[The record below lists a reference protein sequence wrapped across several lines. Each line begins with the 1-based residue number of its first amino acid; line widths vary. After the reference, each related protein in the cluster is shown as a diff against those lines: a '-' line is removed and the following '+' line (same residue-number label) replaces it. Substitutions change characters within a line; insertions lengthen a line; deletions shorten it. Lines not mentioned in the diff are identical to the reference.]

1 VAQLRQTKP
10 QIDAAG
16 AQVVLVGMGDPAA
29 TESFRHQFDIPF
41 PMICDP
47 DRELYKS
54 FNLNRMGAFDFLSP
68 SMAIKGL
75 SAMSQ
80 GHFVGLPTG
89 DIKQL
94 AGAFVID
101 THGMIRFSHIS
112 KTAQDI
118 VAPQTII
125 DAIEP
130 LTKKSKSKSGSGSGS
145 GSNDSSY

>member
-1 VAQLRQTKP
+1 MAQLRQAKP

-80 GHFVGLPTG
+80 GHFVGMPTG

-101 THGMIRFSHIS
+101 AHGVIRFSHIS
-112 KTAQDI
+112 KSAQDI
-118 VAPQTII
+118 VAPQTILN
-125 DAIEP
+125 AIEP
-130 LTKKSKSKSGSGSGS
+130 LTEKPEKRKPKNRSKSKSANS
-145 GSNDSSY
+145 